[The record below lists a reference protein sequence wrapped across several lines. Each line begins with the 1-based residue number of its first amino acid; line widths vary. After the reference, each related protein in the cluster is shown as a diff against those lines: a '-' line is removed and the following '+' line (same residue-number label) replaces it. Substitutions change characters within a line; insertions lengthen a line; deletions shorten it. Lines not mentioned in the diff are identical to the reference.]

1 MTFVEAIR
9 AIRDGNLDDPL
20 PVVDGDPEAT
30 AAVHDLALHLRQVV
44 GEVRRILDE
53 IAVQGRLGGQASVGR
68 TAGVWSALVVDVNY
82 LSARVTDQIRDLT
95 QTVIARQRSERRAAT
110 APASGEIRQLMEAV
124 NAYAGQSPNAGL
136 ANDLGRMA
144 ERIQANMDTLAE
156 RADERTDEVR
166 RLLDARTQ
174 FFAAL
179 SHEFRTPLAVILRQA
194 EALLAAPAGDAEATA
209 YSAGLIRESGEE
221 LLTAVN
227 DVLELARA
235 ENDQLD
241 LDVETFDLVDL
252 IAEVESLVAG
262 LADSA
267 EIDLRIVVKASS
279 LAMTGDRRRIRQML
293 LNLIDNAIK
302 YTPDGG
308 KVRVRVEPGTSVV
321 RIAVVDTGVGIGPD
335 ERRRI
340 FEPFYRVPGV
350 ETQRGEPSSGL
361 GLAITKRIV
370 AAHSGVIYCMSN
382 ERGSQFEVLLPLD
395 APAP

>member
-9 AIRDGNLDDPL
+9 AIRDGHLDDPL
-20 PVVDGDPEAT
+20 PIVDGDAEAT
-30 AAVHDLALHLRQVV
+30 AAVHDLALHLRQVI

-53 IAVQGRLGGQASVGR
+53 IAVQGRLGGQARVGR
-68 TAGVWSALVVDVNY
+68 TAGVWSMLIVDVNY

-110 APASGEIRQLMEAV
+110 APASGEIQQLMEAV
-124 NAYAGQSPNAGL
+124 NAYARQSADAGL
-136 ANDLGRMA
+136 ATDLGRMA

-156 RADERTDEVR
+156 RADERTDEVQ
-166 RLLDARTQ
+166 RLLEARTQ

-241 LDVETFDLVDL
+241 LNVEPFDLVELMAELEPL
-252 IAEVESLVAG
+252 IMG
-262 LADSA
+262 LADGA
-267 EIDLRIVVKASS
+267 EIDLRVTVKASS
-279 LAMTGDRRRIRQML
+279 LPMTGDRRRIRQML

-302 YTPDGG
+302 YTPGG
-308 KVRVRVEPGTSVV
+308 GRVRVRLEPGTSVV
-321 RIAVVDTGVGIGPD
+321 RISVEDTGVGFDPD

-370 AAHSGVIYCMSN
+370 LAHRGDIYCTSN
-382 ERGSQFEVLLPLD
+382 EKGSQFVVLLPVNAL
-395 APAP
+395 A